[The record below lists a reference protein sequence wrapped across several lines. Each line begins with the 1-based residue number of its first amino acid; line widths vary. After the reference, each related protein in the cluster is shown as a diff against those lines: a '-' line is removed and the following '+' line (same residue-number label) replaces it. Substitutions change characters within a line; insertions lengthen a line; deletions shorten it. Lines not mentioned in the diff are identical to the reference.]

1 LKDDFIFLFRLFELK
16 AKVKMRTIVC
26 IIFLCNTFMSVGYA
40 TDIVVNPS
48 VPIYKVSLN
57 KTRAIFT
64 MRQLFWPNGEK
75 IKVFTLVDNHPLH
88 QKFTKNNLHMFPHQL
103 RRVWDRI
110 TFSGIGRVPVVVS
123 SEEEMLEKVANTPNA
138 IGYLSSEFKN
148 EKVRLFI
155 SQ

>member
-1 LKDDFIFLFRLFELK
+1 
-16 AKVKMRTIVC
+16 
-26 IIFLCNTFMSVGYA
+26 MSDTYA
-40 TDIVVNPS
+40 TDIVVNSS
-48 VPIYKVSLN
+48 VPEYKVSLN

-64 MRQLFWPNGEK
+64 MRQRFWPNGEK
-75 IKVFTLVDNHPLH
+75 IKVFTLADDHPLH
-88 QKFTKNNLHMFPHQL
+88 QVFTKNNLHMFPHQL

-110 TFSGIGRVPVVVS
+110 TFSGIGRVPIMVG

-138 IGYLSSEFKN
+138 IGYLSNEFEN

>member
-1 LKDDFIFLFRLFELK
+1 LLFRLFESQ
-16 AKVKMRTIVC
+16 AKMIMRTIVF
-26 IIFLCNTFMSVGYA
+26 IIFLCNTFFSVGYA
-40 TDIVVNPS
+40 ADIVVNSS
-48 VPIYKVSLN
+48 VPECKVSLN

-64 MRQLFWPNGEK
+64 MRQRFWPNGER
-75 IKVFTLVDNHPLH
+75 IKVFTLADNHPHH
-88 QKFTKNNLHMFPHQL
+88 QMFTKNNLHMFPHQL

-110 TFSGIGRVPVVVS
+110 VFSGIGQVPIVVG

-138 IGYLSSEFKN
+138 IGYLSREFKD